1 MTTLFGTP
9 DIAIG
14 MKESVSRVRL
24 FDGPLDLSWRHCATT
39 SDFIAD
45 LFALRFQSSRNDYME
60 VRHSIGYLVN
70 ELIENAV
77 KFRAPGEIVIEAS
90 MDSECFKLKVSNDV
104 DGENAS
110 EFKSLLADITVG
122 DPRDLLIQRIEANAA
137 NPDMS
142 ALRTRIAD
150 VDERLWRTAGLDI
163 QPRRRKRSDLPG
175 NICLHSDLAN
185 AQLDEAKP
193 GHGNQDRRLP
203 RVD

>member
-45 LFALRFQSSRNDYME
+45 LFALRFRSSRNDYIE

-110 EFKSLLADITVG
+110 EFQSLLADITVG

-137 NPDMS
+137 NPDVSGSGVGLLTLMS
-142 ALRTRIAD
+142 DYGARLAWIFSSAD
-150 VDERLWRTAGLDI
+150 E
-163 QPRRRKRSDLPG
+163 SDR
-175 NICLHSDLAN
+175 ICLETYASIPISQTHN
-185 AQLDEAKP
+185 
-193 GHGNQDRRLP
+193 
-203 RVD
+203 

>member
-45 LFALRFQSSRNDYME
+45 LFALRFRSSRNDYIE
-60 VRHSIGYLVN
+60 VRHSIGYVAN

-110 EFKSLLADITVG
+110 EFKNLLADIMVG
-122 DPRDLLIQRIEANAA
+122 DPRDLLIQRIEENAA
-137 NPDMS
+137 SPDVSRSGLGLLTLMS
-142 ALRTRIAD
+142 DYGARLAWIFSSAD
-150 VDERLWRTAGLDI
+150 EGDR
-163 QPRRRKRSDLPG
+163 
-175 NICLHSDLAN
+175 ICLETYASIPISQTRN
-185 AQLDEAKP
+185 
-193 GHGNQDRRLP
+193 
-203 RVD
+203 

>member
-1 MTTLFGTP
+1 MTALFGTP

-14 MKESVSRVRL
+14 MKESVSRLRL

-60 VRHSIGYLVN
+60 VRNSIGYLVN

-104 DGENAS
+104 DNENTS
-110 EFKSLLADITVG
+110 EFQSLLADITVG
-122 DPRDLLIQRIEANAA
+122 DPKDLLIQRIEANAA
-137 NPDMS
+137 NPDVARSGLGLLTLMS
-142 ALRTRIAD
+142 DYGARLAWIFSPADESDRIYLETYAS
-150 VDERLWRTAGLDI
+150 I
-163 QPRRRKRSDLPG
+163 P
-175 NICLHSDLAN
+175 I
-185 AQLDEAKP
+185 AQT
-193 GHGNQDRRLP
+193 HN
-203 RVD
+203 

>member
-1 MTTLFGTP
+1 MTTLFGTSEL
-9 DIAIG
+9 AIG
-14 MKESVSRVRL
+14 TMEGVSRVRL

-45 LFALRFQSSRNDYME
+45 LFALRFRSSRNDYIE

-104 DGENAS
+104 DGKNAS
-110 EFKSLLADITVG
+110 EFKNLLADITVG

-137 NPDMS
+137 SPDVSRSGLGLLTLMS
-142 ALRTRIAD
+142 DYGARLAWIFSAAD
-150 VDERLWRTAGLDI
+150 E
-163 QPRRRKRSDLPG
+163 SDR
-175 NICLHSDLAN
+175 ICLETYASIPISQTHN
-185 AQLDEAKP
+185 
-193 GHGNQDRRLP
+193 
-203 RVD
+203 